1 MSGTAAATKTSTPGE
16 IFAAFLSL
24 GFTSFGGPV
33 AHLNYFRREFVERR
47 AWLTENDYAG
57 ILGLCQF
64 LPGPASSQ
72 TGFCIGLLRGGW
84 PGGLAAW
91 AGFTLPSAVLMFCAA
106 AGAGSFSRSW
116 LGRDILHGLQL
127 AAVAVVAQAVY
138 TMARSLCPDAF
149 RRALAVLSLF
159 VVLILPG
166 TIGQLLVLVIG
177 GLAGRGFLTPPP
189 ATAPDTPIA
198 ISRRAGKSCIAA
210 FFILLVFA
218 LIVHGHGAIGL
229 FDAFYRAGALVF
241 GGGHVVLPLLHDAI
255 VTPGWVSPQNFLT
268 GYGAAQAMP
277 GPLFTFA
284 AYLGTIAAAGPHGF
298 AGALIALIA
307 IFLPGLF
314 LVAGILPF
322 WHDLK
327 QNSRIAAAV
336 MGLNAAVVG
345 LLGYALLNLIFIGA
359 IHGIFDLLIVILA
372 YLALTLRKT
381 PPIAV
386 VAACAAAAIIL

>member
-1 MSGTAAATKTSTPGE
+1 MNRTGE
-16 IFAAFLSL
+16 ILRAFFIL
-24 GFTSFGGPV
+24 GVTSFGGPV
-33 AHLNYFRREFVERR
+33 AHLGYFRREFIERR
-47 AWLTENDYAG
+47 GWLTEPDYAA

-72 TGFCIGLLRGGW
+72 AGFCIGLMRGGW
-84 PGGLAAW
+84 RGGLAAW
-91 AGFTLPSAVLMFCAA
+91 AGFTLPSALLMFLIA

-116 LGRDILHGLQL
+116 LGRDILHGLQT

-138 TMARSLCPDAF
+138 TMARSLCPDMF
-149 RRALAVLSLF
+149 RRVLAAVSLL

-177 GLAGRGFLTPPP
+177 GAAGRFYLTALP
-189 ATAPDTPIA
+189 ATARDTPLT
-198 ISRRAGKSCIAA
+198 ISRRDGIVCIGA
-210 FFILLVFA
+210 FFVLLAFA
-218 LIVHGHGAIGL
+218 LLVHGHGVIGL

-255 VTPGWVSPQNFLT
+255 VSPGWVSAQNFLT

-284 AYLGTIAAAGPHGF
+284 AYLGTIASAGPHGF
-298 AGALIALIA
+298 LGAMIALIG
-307 IFLPGLF
+307 IFLPGLL

-322 WHDLK
+322 WHELK
-327 QNSRIAAAV
+327 QDAGIAAAV

-345 LLGYALLNLIFIGA
+345 LLGYALLNLIFLGA
-359 IHGIFDLLIVILA
+359 IHGFFDLMIVVLA

-386 VAACAAAAIIL
+386 VAACAAASIIF

>member
-1 MSGTAAATKTSTPGE
+1 MSPTGE
-16 IFAAFLSL
+16 IFRAFLIL
-24 GFTSFGGPV
+24 GVTSFGGPV
-33 AHLNYFRREFVERR
+33 AHLSYFRRDLVERR
-47 AWLTENDYAG
+47 AWLSEPDYAA

-84 PGGLAAW
+84 AGGLAAW
-91 AGFTLPSAVLMFCAA
+91 AGFTLPSALLMFLIAT
-106 AGAGSFSRSW
+106 GAGPFSHSW
-116 LGRDILHGLQL
+116 FGRDILHGLQL

-138 TMARSLCPDAF
+138 TMARSLCPDTF
-149 RRALAVLSLF
+149 RRVLAVLALLI
-159 VVLILPG
+159 VLILPG
-166 TIGQLLVLVIG
+166 TIGQLLVLIIG
-177 GLAGRGFLTPPP
+177 ALAGRGFLTAPS
-189 ATAPDTPIA
+189 ATAPDTPIN
-198 ISRRAGKSCIAA
+198 ISRRDGTICIAA
-210 FFILLVFA
+210 FFALLAFA
-218 LIVHGHGAIGL
+218 LAVHGHGAIGL

-241 GGGHVVLPLLHDAI
+241 GGGHVVLPLLHDAV
-255 VTPGWVSPQNFLT
+255 VTPGWVSAQNFLT

-284 AYLGTIAAAGPHGF
+284 AYLGTIATAGPHGF

-307 IFLPGLF
+307 IFLPGLL

-322 WHDLK
+322 WHEMK

-345 LLGYALLNLIFIGA
+345 ILAYALLNLIFQGA
-359 IHGIFDLLIVILA
+359 IHGFFDLLIVILA
-372 YLALTLRKT
+372 YLALTIRKT

-386 VAACAAAAIIL
+386 VAACAAAALIF